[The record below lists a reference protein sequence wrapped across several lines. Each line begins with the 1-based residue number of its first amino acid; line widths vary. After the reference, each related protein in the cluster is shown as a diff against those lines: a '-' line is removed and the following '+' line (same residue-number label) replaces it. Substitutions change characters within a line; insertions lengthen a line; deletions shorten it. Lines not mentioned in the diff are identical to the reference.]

1 LQEVNGRFFLSIPK
15 EYVKWKKWIKGE
27 ELVIDFNER
36 EFGDLRSKEK
46 EGVRG
51 RDHGGVSTVTFCGW
65 TTLDSTVTGGSLA

>member
-36 EFGDLRSKEK
+36 GNLEIKEVKRRK
-46 EGVRG
+46 E
-51 RDHGGVSTVTFCGW
+51 
-65 TTLDSTVTGGSLA
+65 